1 MITVDF
7 NRLDIKTGCRILD
20 IGCGSGRHTGAACGF
35 KNTVTIGA
43 DLSRAALVEA
53 KDRLRLHDQLDE
65 NGGGFWGLTM
75 ADVSAL
81 PFKDDFFDL
90 VICSEVLEHIPE
102 DEGAASEIIRVLK
115 TGHNLVVSVPR
126 FLPERICWALSS
138 EYRNSNN
145 GHIRIY
151 RKKKLVALLE
161 NHGVKR
167 WALHYAHSWH
177 TPYWWLKCLVGPDRE
192 DAALVDLYHRFLSW
206 DIMKKPKPVRWMDRL
221 MNPILGKS
229 LVVYFRK
236 YDQKKGILGDAKSS

>member
-7 NRLDIKTGCRILD
+7 NRLNIKAGCRILD
-20 IGCGSGRHTGAACGF
+20 IGCGSGRHTCAAYGF

-53 KDRLRLHDQLDE
+53 KDRLRFHEHLGE
-65 NGGGFWGLTM
+65 NGGGIWGLTM
-75 ADVSAL
+75 ADVSGL

-138 EYRNSNN
+138 EYRNSN
-145 GHIRIY
+145 
-151 RKKKLVALLE
+151 KLTACT
-161 NHGVKR
+161 H
-167 WALHYAHSWH
+167 
-177 TPYWWLKCLVGPDRE
+177 
-192 DAALVDLYHRFLSW
+192 
-206 DIMKKPKPVRWMDRL
+206 
-221 MNPILGKS
+221 PIG
-229 LVVYFRK
+229 
-236 YDQKKGILGDAKSS
+236 G

>member
-20 IGCGSGRHTGAACGF
+20 IGCGSGRHTCAAYGF

-43 DLSRAALVEA
+43 DVSHAALVEA
-53 KDRLRLHDQLDE
+53 KDRLRFHEQLGE
-65 NGGGFWGLTM
+65 NGGGIWELTM
-75 ADVSAL
+75 ADVSGL

-90 VICSEVLEHIPE
+90 VICTEVLEHIPA

-151 RKKKLVALLE
+151 RKKQLITLLE

-236 YDQKKGILGDAKSS
+236 EKGY

>member
-1 MITVDF
+1 MITINF
-7 NRLDIKTGCRILD
+7 NRLDIKAGFRILD
-20 IGCGSGRHTGAACGF
+20 IGCGSGRHTSAAYRF
-35 KNTVTIGA
+35 KHTVTIGA
-43 DLSRAALVEA
+43 DLSHAALVEA
-53 KDRLRLHDQLDE
+53 RDRLKFHDQLGE
-65 NGGGFWGLTM
+65 NGGGVWGLTM
-75 ADVSAL
+75 ADASTL

-90 VICSEVLEHIPE
+90 VICSEVLEHISE
-102 DEGAASEIIRVLK
+102 DQAAANEIIRVLK

-151 RKKKLVALLE
+151 RKKRLITLLE
-161 NHGVKR
+161 NGGVKH

-192 DAALVDLYHRFLSW
+192 DAALVNLYHRFLSW
-206 DIMKKPKPVRWMDRL
+206 DIMKNPKPVRWIERL
-221 MNPILGKS
+221 MNPLLGKS

-236 YDQKKGILGDAKSS
+236 EKGS